1 MSDIKSEL
9 TLFNELVEVLLNE
22 EVQNPVAERIASSK
36 LYDALD
42 LSLNEDAMIDDAF
55 KSLLCEVLTSTPK
68 TATNLF
74 FNQLFGGRQSKAVLG
89 DLLAVLLNNSMYT
102 YKVAGPQVGI
112 EQEIIRQ
119 SCGLIGYGAKSNGTF
134 PTGGS
139 MSNYMAL
146 VMARDGKDPL
156 CKTAGISKPLVVY
169 TSKESHYSNAKN
181 VSFAGIGRNNI

>member
-1 MSDIKSEL
+1 MTTIKKDL
-9 TLFNELVEVLLNE
+9 ALFNALADILLNDE
-22 EVQNPVAERIASSK
+22 QQNPVAKRIESSQ
-36 LYDALD
+36 LFDSID
-42 LSLNEDAMIDDAF
+42 LSLSDDAMIDEDLKAVL
-55 KSLLCEVLTSTPK
+55 SEILLATPK

-119 SCGLIGYGAKSNGTF
+119 SCHLIGYGPKSNGTF

-146 VMARDGKDPL
+146 VMGRDAKDQD
-156 CKTAGISKPLVVY
+156 C
-169 TSKESHYSNAKN
+169 
-181 VSFAGIGRNNI
+181 R

>member
-1 MSDIKSEL
+1 MSNITKDL
-9 TLFNELVEVLLNE
+9 AMFNELVDVLITE
-22 EVQNPVAERIASSK
+22 EAVHPVAERIEAK
-36 LYDALD
+36 TLYDVLD
-42 LSLNEDAMIDDAF
+42 LSLSTDKMIDDEF
-55 KSLLCEVLTSTPK
+55 KAVLREVLVSTPK

-112 EQEIIRQ
+112 EQEVIRQ
-119 SCGLIGYGAKSNGTF
+119 SCHLIGYGAASNGTF

-146 VMARDGKDPL
+146 VMGRDAKDPE
-156 CKTAGISKPLVVY
+156 CQ
-169 TSKESHYSNAKN
+169 
-181 VSFAGIGRNNI
+181 IGRNDETINYLYFQRSTLFQR